1 MSRFWK
7 RLSTPD
13 WAWLRKINQDE
24 QTRVSWAKRIESY
37 DGLPAVYRAFF
48 ANREKEGQEFPYTVL
63 VPAFEGFL
71 RRSPEKLVCGLG
83 DGIAVLEKSGEG
95 CQVSIFP
102 YPGICRIEWREALL
116 EASLQ
121 VSGYTWEGDYASA
134 SLRFNAVSDY
144 LLQPLVERMRRQA
157 ADIEMGGETVD
168 ASQFEGWA
176 QQSYKFMNYARR
188 SLLPGE
194 KLVQAIFQPEILK
207 PVASVL
213 GRTFYRTLA
222 PAQAVILAERELVLI
237 REEHRRGGRERYG
250 GVWDYLPL
258 EKIEKMS
265 LEEKNGGLLSLA
277 VQLSEQGR
285 LECTFEASRRQEVEA
300 MREWIQERVASSL
313 EG

>member
-1 MSRFWK
+1 MNGLQARLSRFWK

-13 WAWLRKINQDE
+13 WAWLPKINQDE
-24 QTRVSWAKRIESY
+24 QTRASWAKRIDSY
-37 DGLPAVYRAFF
+37 DGLPPAYRAFF
-48 ANREKEGQEFPYTVL
+48 ADREKEGREFPYTVL

-71 RRSPEKLVCGLG
+71 RRSPEKLACDLG

-95 CQVSIFP
+95 CQAYVFP

-121 VSGYTWEGDYASA
+121 VSGFTREGDYATA

-144 LLQPLVERMRRQA
+144 LLQPLVERMRRGA
-157 ADIEMGGETVD
+157 AGIEMAGETVD

-194 KLVQAIFQPEILK
+194 SVVQAIFQPEILK
-207 PVASVL
+207 PVVSVL

-222 PAQAVILAERELVLI
+222 PSQAVILTDRELVLI
-237 REEHRRGGRERYG
+237 REEHRRGGRDRYG

-258 EKIEKMS
+258 GKIEKVS

-277 VQLSEQGR
+277 VELPEKRR
-285 LECTFEASRRQEVEA
+285 LEG
-300 MREWIQERVASSL
+300 SL
-313 EG
+313 